1 MVTESA
7 NIDSTFVVIDPA
19 LRAEGVT
26 VTDTLFSELD
36 QRYDNFKG
44 HMLISSYSFD
54 SDWPTWEK
62 HPHGDEFVCL
72 ISGDVQLLLRGAAG
86 ERQVHLH
93 APGSFVIVPENTW
106 HKAIVNSPAQMIFVT
121 PGEGTENRESPP

>member
-1 MVTESA
+1 MTEAA

-19 LRAEGVT
+19 LQAESVA

-36 QRYDNFKG
+36 QRYDQFKG
-44 HMLISSYSFD
+44 HMLVSSFSFD
-54 SDWPTWEK
+54 SDWPTWEM

-72 ISGDVQLLLRGAAG
+72 LSGDVDLLLRGPAG

-93 APGSFVIVPENTW
+93 APGSFVVVPKNTW
-106 HKAIVNSPAQMIFVT
+106 HKAIVNSPAKMIFVT
-121 PGEGTENRESPP
+121 PGQGTENRETPP